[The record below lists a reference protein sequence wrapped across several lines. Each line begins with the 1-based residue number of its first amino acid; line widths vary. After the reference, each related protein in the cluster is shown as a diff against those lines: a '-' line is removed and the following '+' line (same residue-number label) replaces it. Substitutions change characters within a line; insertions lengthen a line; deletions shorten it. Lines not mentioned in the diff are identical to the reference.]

1 MQKEV
6 VSSSSSR
13 SDHICYNP
21 LVNIFNTHRTA
32 FIVGGIALLVI
43 ATLSY
48 WQWRIHT
55 QNELL
60 KNTVSTLEAT
70 LANTE
75 KNLVEVTK
83 NSASLLDALSAEQ
96 LKSGFLSEQAT
107 TFALAVQKL
116 SGTVTTLEK
125 AAKTDPELLIKY
137 SKVYFLNEHYLP
149 EKLTLLAP
157 ELSLNGE
164 EEYFHARALPHLL
177 NLLKEA
183 KSAGMELFI
192 VSAFRSFETQR
203 DLKSQYKM
211 TFGSG
216 ANKFSAE
223 QGYSEHQLGTTID
236 FTTPALGTSFSA
248 FDTTSSYRWLTEHAH
263 RFGFILSYPKNN
275 SYYIYEPWHWRFVGV
290 ELATKLHNENKHFYD
305 VDQREIN
312 DYLVKIFD

>member
-1 MQKEV
+1 M
-6 VSSSSSR
+6 
-13 SDHICYNP
+13 
-21 LVNIFNTHRTA
+21 NTLHAYKTA
-32 FIVGGIALLVI
+32 SVIGGIALLVI
-43 ATLSY
+43 APLSY
-48 WQWRIHT
+48 WGWKLAA

-60 KNTVSTLEAT
+60 EKSVSTLEAT

-75 KNLVEVTK
+75 KNLDEVTK

-96 LKSGFLSEQAT
+96 AKSGFLSEQAT

-149 EKLTLLAP
+149 EKLALLAP
-157 ELSLNGE
+157 ELTLNGK
-164 EEYFHARALPHLL
+164 EEYVHARALPHLL

-183 KSAGMELFI
+183 KNAGVELSI

-211 TFGSG
+211 IFGSG

-236 FTTPALGTSFSA
+236 FTTPTLGASFSA
-248 FDTTSSYRWLTEHAH
+248 FDTTTAYVWLTENAY
-263 RFGFILSYPKNN
+263 RFGFILSYPKGNT
-275 SYYIYEPWHWRFVGV
+275 YYIYEPWHWRFVGV
-290 ELATKLHNENKHFYD
+290 ELATKLHNESKRFYD
-305 VDQREIN
+305 MDQREIN
-312 DYLVKIFD
+312 DYLAKIFD

>member
-1 MQKEV
+1 MNTFRTYKTASVFGGV
-6 VSSSSSR
+6 V
-13 SDHICYNP
+13 
-21 LVNIFNTHRTA
+21 
-32 FIVGGIALLVI
+32 LLVI
-43 ATLSY
+43 ALLSY
-48 WQWRIHT
+48 WQWKLRA

-75 KNLVEVTK
+75 KDLVEVTK

-107 TFALAVQKL
+107 TFSLAVQKL

-125 AAKTDPELLIKY
+125 AAKTDPALLVKY
-137 SKVYFLNEHYLP
+137 SKIYFLNEHYLP

-183 KSAGMELFI
+183 KNAGVELSV

-211 TFGSG
+211 TFGNG

-236 FTTPALGTSFSA
+236 FTTPTLGTSFSA
-248 FDTTSSYRWLTEHAH
+248 FDTTSAYRWLTEQAH
-263 RFGFILSYPKNN
+263 RFGFILSYPKGN

-290 ELATKLHNENKHFYD
+290 ELATRLHNENKHFYD
-305 VDQREIN
+305 MDQREIN
-312 DYLVKIFD
+312 DYLAKIFD

>member
-1 MQKEV
+1 M
-6 VSSSSSR
+6 
-13 SDHICYNP
+13 I
-21 LVNIFNTHRTA
+21 
-32 FIVGGIALLVI
+32 GGVALLI
-43 ATLSY
+43 IAIAPLAYWTWNLRDQNATL
-48 WQWRIHT
+48 
-55 QNELL
+55 E
-60 KNTVSTLEAT
+60 NTVSNLEAT
-70 LANTE
+70 LASTE
-75 KNLVEVTK
+75 KNLAEVTQ

-96 LKSGFLSEQAT
+96 IKSGFLSEQAT

-137 SKVYFLNEHYLP
+137 SKVYFLNEHYQP

-157 ELSLNGE
+157 ELALSGE
-164 EEYFHARALPHLL
+164 EKYFHARALPHLL

-183 KSAGMELFI
+183 KNAGMELSI

-203 DLKSQYKM
+203 DLKSQYRV

-223 QGYSEHQLGTTID
+223 QGYSEHQLGTTVD
-236 FTTPALGTSFSA
+236 LTTPELGGSFSA
-248 FDTTSSYRWLTEHAH
+248 FDTTTAYHWLSENAH
-263 RFGFILSYPKNN
+263 RFGFILSYPKDN

-305 VDQREIN
+305 MDQREIN
-312 DYLVKIFD
+312 DYLAKIFD